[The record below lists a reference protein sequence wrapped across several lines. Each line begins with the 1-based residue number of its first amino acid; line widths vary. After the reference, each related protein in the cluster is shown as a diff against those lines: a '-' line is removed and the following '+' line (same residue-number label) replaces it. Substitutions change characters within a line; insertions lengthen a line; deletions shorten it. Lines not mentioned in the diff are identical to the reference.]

1 MNKAS
6 VGMKI
11 VEDRMAKRPL
21 TEKEEAQLRADT
33 RSGDKTAEPV
43 DTDDN
48 DEAYA
53 DAVGDSE
60 DETADENQASDT
72 WQKGE
77 E

>member
-1 MNKAS
+1 
-6 VGMKI
+6 
-11 VEDRMAKRPL
+11 MAKRPL
-21 TEKEEAQLRADT
+21 TEKEEAQLRSDT
-33 RSGDKTAEPV
+33 RSGDKTAQPI

-60 DETADENQASDT
+60 DETADENQAADT

>member
-1 MNKAS
+1 M
-6 VGMKI
+6 
-11 VEDRMAKRPL
+11 DKRKL
-21 TEKEEAQLRADT
+21 TEKEEADVRSDT
-33 RSGDKTAEPV
+33 RSGDKTAQPL

-48 DEAYA
+48 DEEFA

-60 DETADENQASDT
+60 DERADENQAPAT

>member
-1 MNKAS
+1 
-6 VGMKI
+6 
-11 VEDRMAKRPL
+11 MAKRPL
-21 TEKEEAQLRADT
+21 TEKDEAQLRSDA
-33 RSGDKTAEPV
+33 RSGDKTAQPI

-48 DEAYA
+48 DETYA

-60 DETADENQASDT
+60 DETADENQAADT